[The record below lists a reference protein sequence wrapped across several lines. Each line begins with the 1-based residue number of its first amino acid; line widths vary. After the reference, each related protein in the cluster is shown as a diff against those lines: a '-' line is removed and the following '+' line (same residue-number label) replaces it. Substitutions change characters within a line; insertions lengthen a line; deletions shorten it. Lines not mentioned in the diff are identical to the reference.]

1 MSQEYLIGLS
11 IQESDF
17 MKKEENLSSVK
28 PEHINETKMKFN
40 EKLTILRKERRMN
53 MTEFANL
60 LGTSKQVI
68 ARYERGENTPKI
80 TTVAHYAKVLG
91 VSLQYL
97 INEDCTDRTGNTQTN
112 SKVNSPEEPKLSED
126 ENMLLDLFRRVPED
140 KHQLVLQMLR
150 VALENQE

>member
-1 MSQEYLIGLS
+1 
-11 IQESDF
+11 
-17 MKKEENLSSVK
+17 
-28 PEHINETKMKFN
+28 MKFN
-40 EKLTILRKERRMN
+40 EKLTVLRKEKGMN

-97 INEDCTDRTGNTQTN
+97 INEDCTDRNATLTDKTNT
-112 SKVNSPEEPKLSED
+112 PD
-126 ENMLLDLFRRVPED
+126 EMTLTEGEKMLLDLFRRVPQD
-140 KHQLVLQMLR
+140 KQELVFQMISL
-150 VALENQE
+150 ALNTK